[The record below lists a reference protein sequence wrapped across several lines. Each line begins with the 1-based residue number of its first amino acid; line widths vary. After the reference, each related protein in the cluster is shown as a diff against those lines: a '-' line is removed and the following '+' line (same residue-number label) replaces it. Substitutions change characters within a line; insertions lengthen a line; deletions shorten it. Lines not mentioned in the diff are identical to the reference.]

1 MFHTEHSWQ
10 IRRVVHIINYGADFK
25 STMQE
30 KKSLLD
36 AEPEARISPKIRGY
50 ICVKSMRKVCILGQ
64 VLTTIGGSVQ

>member
-50 ICVKSMRKVCILGQ
+50 IYV
-64 VLTTIGGSVQ
+64 